1 MCVGGVCTQ
10 ARYNDKKITQCV
22 ILIEPS
28 VRVTSHGRR
37 PLPLLLI
44 ESSISAQTALVSYLR
59 TEVRPLSLWLST
71 EVVAFS
77 PRPHPYLP
85 CFAPLSRE
93 RLSLHCSPN

>member
-1 MCVGGVCTQ
+1 MLAAMNVGKREEVAGEGQPATVNSVKPTGTV
-10 ARYNDKKITQCV
+10 K
-22 ILIEPS
+22 PS
-28 VRVTSHGRR
+28 AS
-37 PLPLLLI
+37 
-44 ESSISAQTALVSYLR
+44 
-59 TEVRPLSLWLST
+59 SLWLST